1 MEPVLFEQESNL
13 IYRRNHQFNK
23 PKTKFTIKSFNLYI
37 YLNVSIYNRNTQN
50 LDKCYLP
57 DNFVI

>member
-1 MEPVLFEQESNL
+1 MEPVLFDQETNL
-13 IYRRNHQFNK
+13 TYRRNHQFND
-23 PKTKFTIKSFNLYI
+23 PKTKFTIKPFKKYI
-37 YLNVSIYNRNTQN
+37 YLNVSIYNRNTQI